1 MSCAD
6 ATSGSRE
13 WQSSVTSAGA
23 RARRAYARR
32 VGRVLRTELPDG
44 YFHVY
49 SRGAG
54 PIVIFRDDDDFRLFR
69 RMLLAAARRS
79 GWRLFAYCLMPTHY
93 HVVLETS
100 VASLSRGMHRLN
112 GRYARFFNERHER
125 SGALFQGRFHARVID
140 SDEYLE
146 RLGAYVP
153 DNPVRAELYDTSAD
167 WPWSWR
173 SWEGDPTLAP

>member
-79 GWRLFAYCLMPTHY
+79 GWRP
-93 HVVLETS
+93 
-100 VASLSRGMHRLN
+100 
-112 GRYARFFNERHER
+112 
-125 SGALFQGRFHARVID
+125 
-140 SDEYLE
+140 E

-153 DNPVRAELYDTSAD
+153 DNPVRAELCETSAD

-173 SWEGDPTLAP
+173 SWEVDPTLAP